1 MTTTD
6 IVLRI
11 NDAIRTGDQ
20 RDLDDL
26 ATQIHDLLIEETAR
40 DAWLALIETAT
51 DAIAGEFC

>member
-26 ATQIHDLLIEETAR
+26 ATQINDLLIEDTAR
-40 DAWLALIETAT
+40 DAWLALIETAGE
-51 DAIAGEFC
+51 AIAGEFC